1 MNSLRYISRNINSFS
16 PINSRLLSG
25 LFIKSGQSMVFGKS
39 RFYYWGA
46 QFTTTI
52 KIPHRS
58 LLGRSSVH
66 TSGIV
71 HAVLSTIYSLL
82 PFPAHGICRKGR
94 RVIISNFP
102 INSSNN
108 HFHCES
114 TFYPQTISQWSV
126 NLIFYKTFLTHNNY
140 NPVKEIFSVLVH
152 KIIYMRQH
160 D

>member
-1 MNSLRYISRNINSFS
+1 MNSLRHTSRSIYSFS
-16 PINSRLLSG
+16 PNYSRLFSG
-25 LFIKSGQSMVFGKS
+25 LLNKSELSSVFGKS
-39 RFYYWGA
+39 RFYFLGT

-71 HAVLSTIYSLL
+71 HSLLSTIYSLL

-114 TFYPQTISQWSV
+114 TFYQQTISQ
-126 NLIFYKTFLTHNNY
+126 
-140 NPVKEIFSVLVH
+140 
-152 KIIYMRQH
+152 
-160 D
+160 